1 MDGFSKNQPTNKEN
15 RMNTVRVSVKM
26 TSNIPSQTDL
36 FVEVDDISKPSWRPL
51 AAFAS
56 IKAAAKW
63 LQEEGYRYVVGTNGV
78 YSRDTATARKNAP
91 AEYRH
96 VDGGGRTN
104 EAGFDQGE
112 QQATGVRRLAV
123 KLGRMGATLRPGPGS
138 VAGN

>member
-1 MDGFSKNQPTNKEN
+1 
-15 RMNTVRVSVKM
+15 MNTVRVSIKM

-36 FVEVDDISKPSWRPL
+36 FVEVDDISAPSLRPL

-78 YSRDTATARKNAP
+78 YSRDASTKGKNAP
-91 AEYRH
+91 AEYHH

-112 QQATGVRRLAV
+112 QQATGVRCLAV

-138 VAGN
+138 VASNQRSEKPN

>member
-1 MDGFSKNQPTNKEN
+1 
-15 RMNTVRVSVKM
+15 MNAVRVSIKM

-36 FVEVDDISKPSWRPL
+36 FVEVDDISQPAWRPL

-63 LQEEGYRYVVGTNGV
+63 LQAEGFTYVVGTNGV

-96 VDGGGRTN
+96 DDGGRGAN
-104 EAGFDQGE
+104 DAGFNQSQ
-112 QQATGVRRLAV
+112 QQAAGVRRLAV
-123 KLGRMGATLRPGPGS
+123 KLGRMGPSLRPGPGS
-138 VAGN
+138 VASNQRSEKPN

>member
-1 MDGFSKNQPTNKEN
+1 
-15 RMNTVRVSVKM
+15 MNTVRVSVKM

-36 FVEVDDISKPSWRPL
+36 FVEVDDISQPAWRPL

-63 LQEEGYRYVVGTNGV
+63 LQEEGFTYVVGSNGV

-96 VDGGGRTN
+96 VDGGRRID
-104 EAGFDQGE
+104 EAGFDQSQ

-138 VAGN
+138 VAGNQRSEKPN

>member
-1 MDGFSKNQPTNKEN
+1 
-15 RMNTVRVSVKM
+15 MNTVRVSIKM

-36 FVEVDDISKPSWRPL
+36 FVEVDDISQPAWRPL

-63 LQEEGYRYVVGTNGV
+63 LQEEGFTYVVGTNGV
-78 YSRDTATARKNAP
+78 YSRDASTKGKNAP

-104 EAGFDQGE
+104 EAGFDQSQ
-112 QQATGVRRLAV
+112 QQAAGVRRLAV
-123 KLGRMGATLRPGPGS
+123 KLGRMGATLRPGQGS
-138 VAGN
+138 VASNQRSEKPN

>member
-1 MDGFSKNQPTNKEN
+1 
-15 RMNTVRVSVKM
+15 MNTVRVSIRM

-36 FVEVDDISKPSWRPL
+36 FVEVDDISQPAWRPL

-78 YSRDTATARKNAP
+78 YSRDASTKGKNAP

-123 KLGRMGATLRPGPGS
+123 KLGRMGATLRPGPSS
-138 VAGN
+138 VASNQRSEKPN

>member
-1 MDGFSKNQPTNKEN
+1 V
-15 RMNTVRVSVKM
+15 NTVRVSIKM

-36 FVEVDDISKPSWRPL
+36 FVEVDDISQPAWRPL

-96 VDGGGRTN
+96 VDGGRRTN

-138 VAGN
+138 VAGNQRGEAAN

>member
-1 MDGFSKNQPTNKEN
+1 
-15 RMNTVRVSVKM
+15 MNTVRVSIKM

-36 FVEVDDISKPSWRPL
+36 FVEVDDISAPALRPL

-96 VDGGGRTN
+96 VDGGRRSDEKGLN
-104 EAGFDQGE
+104 EE
-112 QQATGVRRLAV
+112 QQQACGVRRITE
-123 KLGRMGATLRPGPGS
+123 KLGRLGATLRPRQGS
-138 VAGN
+138 VAGNQRSETADQRNMDR

>member
-1 MDGFSKNQPTNKEN
+1 V
-15 RMNTVRVSVKM
+15 NTVRVSIKM

-36 FVEVDDISKPSWRPL
+36 FVEVDDISQPAWRPL

-63 LQEEGYRYVVGTNGV
+63 LQEEGFTYVVGSNGV

-91 AEYRH
+91 AEYR
-96 VDGGGRTN
+96 DDIGGRRIN
-104 EAGFDQGE
+104 EAGFDQSQ
-112 QQATGVRRLAV
+112 QQAAGVRRLAV

-138 VAGN
+138 VASNQRSEKPN

>member
-1 MDGFSKNQPTNKEN
+1 
-15 RMNTVRVSVKM
+15 M

-36 FVEVDDISKPSWRPL
+36 FVEVDDISQPAWRPL

-78 YSRDTATARKNAP
+78 YSRDASTKGKNAP
-91 AEYRH
+91 AEYG
-96 VDGGGRTN
+96 DDIGGRRAN

-112 QQATGVRRLAV
+112 QQACGVRRITE
-123 KLGRMGATLRPGPGS
+123 KLGSLGATLRPRPGS
-138 VAGN
+138 VAGNQRSEKPN

>member
-1 MDGFSKNQPTNKEN
+1 
-15 RMNTVRVSVKM
+15 MNTVRVSIKM

-36 FVEVDDISKPSWRPL
+36 FVEVDDISQPAWRPL

-63 LQEEGYRYVVGTNGV
+63 LQEEGFTYVVGSNGV

-104 EAGFDQGE
+104 EAGFDQSQ
-112 QQATGVRRLAV
+112 QQAAGVRRLAV
-123 KLGRMGATLRPGPGS
+123 KLGRMGATLRPRPGS
-138 VAGN
+138 LAGNQRSEKPN

>member
-1 MDGFSKNQPTNKEN
+1 
-15 RMNTVRVSVKM
+15 MNTVRVSVKM

-36 FVEVDDISKPSWRPL
+36 FVEVDDISKPAWRPV

-56 IKAAAKW
+56 IKAAANW
-63 LQEEGYRYVVGTNGV
+63 LKEEGFTYVIGTNGV

-96 VDGGGRTN
+96 TYGGRRID
-104 EAGFDQGE
+104 EAGFDQSQ
-112 QQATGVRRLAV
+112 QQAAGVRRLAV

-138 VAGN
+138 VAGNQRGKAAN

>member
-1 MDGFSKNQPTNKEN
+1 
-15 RMNTVRVSVKM
+15 MNTVRVSIKM

-36 FVEVDDISKPSWRPL
+36 FVEVDDISQPAWRPL

-63 LQEEGYRYVVGTNGV
+63 LQEEGFTYVVGTNGV
-78 YSRDTATARKNAP
+78 YSRDTATARKNATI
-91 AEYRH
+91 EHRH
-96 VDGGGRTN
+96 VDGGRRID

-123 KLGRMGATLRPGPGS
+123 KLGRMGPSLRPGPGS
-138 VAGN
+138 VAGNQRS

>member
-1 MDGFSKNQPTNKEN
+1 
-15 RMNTVRVSVKM
+15 MNTVRVSIKM

-36 FVEVDDISKPSWRPL
+36 FVEVDDISQPAWRPL

-96 VDGGGRTN
+96 VDGGRRTN

-138 VAGN
+138 VAGNQRGEAAN

>member
-1 MDGFSKNQPTNKEN
+1 
-15 RMNTVRVSVKM
+15 MNTVRVSIKM

-36 FVEVDDISKPSWRPL
+36 FVEVDDISKPAWRPV

-78 YSRDTATARKNAP
+78 YSRDTATARKNALT
-91 AEYRH
+91 EYRH
-96 VDGGGRTN
+96 VDGGRRTN

-138 VAGN
+138 VASNQRSEKPN

>member
-1 MDGFSKNQPTNKEN
+1 
-15 RMNTVRVSVKM
+15 MNTVRVSIKM

-36 FVEVDDISKPSWRPL
+36 FVEVDDISQPAWRPL

-63 LQEEGYRYVVGTNGV
+63 LQEEGFTYVVGTNGV
-78 YSRDTATARKNAP
+78 YHRDTATARTNAP
-91 AEYRH
+91 AEYRY
-96 VDGGGRTN
+96 VDGGRRID

-112 QQATGVRRLAV
+112 QQAAGVRRLAV

-138 VAGN
+138 VAGNQRSEKPN

>member
-1 MDGFSKNQPTNKEN
+1 
-15 RMNTVRVSVKM
+15 MNTVRVSIKM

-36 FVEVDDISKPSWRPL
+36 FVEVDDISQPAWRPL

-63 LQEEGYRYVVGTNGV
+63 LQEEGFTYVVGTNGV

-96 VDGGGRTN
+96 VDGGRRIN
-104 EAGFDQGE
+104 ETGFDQSQ
-112 QQATGVRRLAV
+112 QQAAGVRRLAG
-123 KLGRMGATLRPGPGS
+123 KLGRMGATLRPGSGS
-138 VAGN
+138 LAGNQRGEAAN

>member
-1 MDGFSKNQPTNKEN
+1 
-15 RMNTVRVSVKM
+15 MNTVRVSIKM

-36 FVEVDDISKPSWRPL
+36 FVEVDDISQPAWRPL

-63 LQEEGYRYVVGTNGV
+63 LQEEGFTYVVGTNGV
-78 YSRDTATARKNAP
+78 YSRDTATARKNALT
-91 AEYRH
+91 EYR
-96 VDGGGRTN
+96 DDIGGRRID
-104 EAGFDQGE
+104 EAGFDQSQ

-138 VAGN
+138 VAGNQRGEAAN